1 MNMSVDVLFLC
12 LTACVKGSTCR
23 EFLLTERA
31 ASVAAPRPVVTE
43 SLRTKIRKVFIPFR
57 RSRTESVFSE
67 PVESFFFRWW
77 ENPVSASGFSSSP
90 TDFPVALMGT
100 ASSVG
105 ATFMSPAWVRRC
117 AACAPSCLV
126 GVCLSASVPGVIN
139 GAPTLR
145 LSCVRGKAG
154 RFSIAGVRTPATGGV
169 LTCVAARKTGR
180 FPAWF
185 VAVGT
190 APCGCGQG
198 WCQSMRF
205 T

>member
-1 MNMSVDVLFLC
+1 MLINDGRGTPTEGASYLLSGVVLISLKVSYAFSRTRIIANASLWMNMSVDVLFLC

-23 EFLLTERA
+23 EFLLTGRA

-105 ATFMSPAWVRRC
+105 ATFMSPASVRHC
-117 AACAPSCLV
+117 
-126 GVCLSASVPGVIN
+126 VPPFFHPCMWEPPGM
-139 GAPTLR
+139 
-145 LSCVRGKAG
+145 S
-154 RFSIAGVRTPATGGV
+154 
-169 LTCVAARKTGR
+169 
-180 FPAWF
+180 
-185 VAVGT
+185 
-190 APCGCGQG
+190 PCGRGIPLFFHPCV
-198 WCQSMRF
+198 WKPPSA
-205 T
+205 